1 MAEQILKDRT
11 ITQAWTPRD
20 ADGLAARF
28 AGSGARKMLET
39 MLAENAGKRIA
50 LVSSFGSNSVVLLH
64 LVASVDKS
72 LPVLFIDTGKLF
84 GSTQR
89 YREELT
95 QTLGLT
101 NVRSI
106 GAPKN
111 HLYERDP
118 AGALWLVDK
127 TACCSLRKVEP
138 FAEALKDFDI
148 WISGRKRYQGGTRAS
163 LPLFEADGERLK
175 VNPLANWT
183 SGDIDVYR
191 SAFLLPQHPLV
202 EKGYRSIGC
211 EPCTSPVAE
220 GEDERAGR
228 WRGEDKTECGIH
240 LLPQNTG
247 LLDEAASRTFG

>member
-148 WISGRKRYQGGTRAS
+148 WISGRKRYQGGTRAT
-163 LPLFEADGERLK
+163 LPLFEA
-175 VNPLANWT
+175 
-183 SGDIDVYR
+183 
-191 SAFLLPQHPLV
+191 
-202 EKGYRSIGC
+202 
-211 EPCTSPVAE
+211 
-220 GEDERAGR
+220 
-228 WRGEDKTECGIH
+228 
-240 LLPQNTG
+240 
-247 LLDEAASRTFG
+247 